1 MSLQV
6 NTHVASAKALNNIN
20 RANNLLNS
28 AVNGLSGGMRSSSP
42 GDDAG
47 AFGMTESFLLGVSA
61 LRKKSS
67 IRDHPKTAVGM
78 DRILASAGGLARMEG
93 LFPSMAAAQPINPEF
108 ARDSAVSALLGMAGN
123 PTLALDA
130 QANQTSNAV
139 MKLLE

>member
-6 NTHVASAKALNNIN
+6 NTHLASAKALNNIN
-20 RANNLLNS
+20 RTNNLLNS
-28 AVNGLSGGMRSSSP
+28 AVNGLSGGMRSSTP

-61 LRKKSS
+61 LRKKPS
-67 IRDHPKTAVGM
+67 IRDHPTTAIAT
-78 DRILASAGGLARMEG
+78 DKILASAGGLARMEG
-93 LFPSMAAAQPINPEF
+93 LFPSMAAAQPINPES

-123 PTLALDA
+123 STLALDA

>member
-1 MSLQV
+1 MSLQI

-28 AVNGLSGGMRSSSP
+28 AVNGLSGGMRSSTP

-47 AFGMTESFLLGVSA
+47 AFGMAESFLLGVSA
-61 LRKKSS
+61 LRKKQS
-67 IRDHPKTAVGM
+67 IRDHPKTAIAT
-78 DRILASAGGLARMEG
+78 DKILASAGGLARMEG
-93 LFPSMAAAQPINPEF
+93 LFPSKAAAQPINPES
-108 ARDSAVSALLGMAGN
+108 ARDGAVSALLGMAGN